1 MQNYLIII
9 EKAQNN
15 YAAYAPDVPGCVA
28 TGKTPEET
36 LKNMQEALEFHI
48 KGLIEDGLPIP
59 KAITTSAYAKVS

>member
-9 EKAQNN
+9 EKAANN
-15 YAAYAPDVPGCVA
+15 YSAYAPDVHGCVS

-59 KAITTSAYAKVS
+59 EAITKSAYAKVG